1 MVMNDEAG
9 IRAIEQRLGSMY
21 PVRMYGPMVYEFMLS
36 TPDYFTRDMIANAMY
51 TSGYKRV
58 SRLTAHNY
66 ISLIITY
73 INAAALPHTITYHH
87 EGKRYWYSVT
97 IRDLTIHST

>member
-1 MVMNDEAG
+1 MIMNDKAG

-21 PVRMYGPMVYEFMLS
+21 PVQMYGSLVYEFMLS
-36 TPDYFTRDMIANAMY
+36 TPDYFTRDMIANVMRE
-51 TSGYKRV
+51 YKMV

-73 INAAALPHTITYHH
+73 INASALPHTITSRH
-87 EGKRYWYSVT
+87 EGKRYWYT
-97 IRDLTIHST
+97 IRDLTTNSTHDTL